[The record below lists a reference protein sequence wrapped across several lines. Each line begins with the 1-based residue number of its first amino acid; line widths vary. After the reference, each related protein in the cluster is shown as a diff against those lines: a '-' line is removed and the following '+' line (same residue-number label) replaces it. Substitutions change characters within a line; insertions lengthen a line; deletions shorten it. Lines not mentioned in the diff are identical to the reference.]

1 MHSAMLEYYKYRG
14 LYNTSEL
21 SRMEDL
27 SFANSKKVTDLQE
40 NMDRAL
46 KNITNFLQTQMT
58 GEHLRKVAWDAVKK
72 QEAKE
77 ESKTKKKSKT
87 LADIKT
93 SKTVEV
99 NA

>member
-21 SRMEDL
+21 ARMEDL
-27 SFANSKKVTDLQE
+27 SFSNSKKVTDLQG
-40 NMDRAL
+40 NMDEAL
-46 KNITNFLQTQMT
+46 KNITDFLQTQMT
-58 GEHLRKVAWDAVKK
+58 GEHIRKVAWDAMKRH
-72 QEAKE
+72 EAKE
-77 ESKTKKKSKT
+77 EAKAKKKSKMHT
-87 LADIKT
+87 DLKS

>member
-21 SRMEDL
+21 ARMEDL
-27 SFANSKKVTDLQE
+27 SFTNSKKVTDLQE
-40 NMDRAL
+40 NMDQAL

-58 GEHLRKVAWDAVKK
+58 GEHIRKVAWDNLKK

-77 ESKTKKKSKT
+77 EARAKKKSKMGAG
-87 LADIKT
+87 LKT
-93 SKTVEV
+93 AKTVEV